1 MILTSIASL
10 PFPPF
15 ACAVEATFEVLL
27 NLPHVLTGNVSEGA
41 PDNVALPFEASVPVV
56 LPDLAGDIHLHLLT
70 VRTLYL
76 VCAVSWGVSTVWDS
90 NVTLIII
97 SKIVQILCQH

>member
-1 MILTSIASL
+1 M

-15 ACAVEATFEVLL
+15 GFAFCIIFATFEVLL
-27 NLPHVLTGNVSEGA
+27 ALPHVLTGNVWVGT
-41 PDNVALPFEASVPVV
+41 PDNVAVPLGAGVPVV
-56 LPDLAGDIHLHLLT
+56 IPDLAGDIHLHLLT